1 MSSKMESVRL
11 QNGTLIRHKT
21 AGYTG
26 MIDGTT
32 EIRECFTA
40 GGKLLA
46 GNSGKQTFQYRV
58 VIAGDSMRR
67 IAPEEDL
74 EVLQAAG
81 IIVCHNC
88 KTSFRSKPGAAGK
101 ASGLC
106 QCGHWICPTCLS
118 CQDIVGDAERGVSVC
133 AGQRRRLVRK
143 VALEKK
149 KKTPA
154 RINKV
159 MNIS

>member
-1 MSSKMESVRL
+1 MSSKVESVRL

-58 VIAGDSMRR
+58 FVAGDSMRR

-81 IIVCHNC
+81 IIVCHTC
-88 KTSFRSKPGAAGK
+88 KTSFRSKPGAVGK
-101 ASGLC
+101 ATGLC
-106 QCGHWICPTCLS
+106 QCGNWICPACLS
-118 CQDIVGDAERGVSVC
+118 CQAIVGDAERGVPAC
-133 AGQRRRLVRK
+133 ADQRRRLVRK
-143 VALEKK
+143 VAQEKK
-149 KKTPA
+149 NKTA
-154 RINKV
+154 TRLSKV
-159 MNIS
+159 MNMS